1 MFIMDTF
8 IGILIGLF
16 VLMALVVAHEFGHYL
31 AAVRNGVRVLEFGI
45 GFPPRGKAWLLNP
58 KWTKWKKSGKK
69 GEKPKKWLPLPKKD
83 WGKPQDTLIFSLNY
97 LPIGGFCQMDGES
110 DSDERPGTFGSVS
123 LWSKTKILLAGVTAN
138 WLLSIVIFTILAITG
153 MPHFLT
159 GQFSIDSDTKMAAGV
174 VVVKDVEE
182 SSPADEAGLESGDRI
197 VAVDGEALPDATTL
211 IEYNTAHADQD
222 VIYKI
227 DRATTH
233 VVECDQAPCDPIEE
247 TETFEKTVHLNP
259 TGAAYQ
265 LGVTLS
271 QEGQALYRSTWSAPL
286 VGIGTTAQLT
296 VETFKGLGQLLVNV
310 CSGAVQQLSTDS
322 STREE
327 GRAALEAAGDSVS
340 GPVGIV
346 GVLFPNMAST
356 GVTNIAFLAGLISLS
371 LACMNVLPIP
381 ALDGGRLFL
390 IALYR
395 LRGKKLE
402 KATEEKIVSRAF
414 IVLLLLI
421 VLITVLDIMK
431 FF

>member
-1 MFIMDTF
+1 MDTF

-16 VLMALVVAHEFGHYL
+16 VLMTLVIAHEFGHYL

-58 KWTKWKKSGKK
+58 KWKKWKENGKK
-69 GEKPKKWLPLPKKD
+69 GKRPKKWLPLPKSD
-83 WGKPQDTLIFSLNY
+83 WKKPQDTLILSLNC

-138 WLLSIVIFTILAITG
+138 WLLSIIVFTILAITG
-153 MPHFLT
+153 MPHFLA
-159 GQFSIDSDTKMAAGV
+159 GQFSIKNDTTMSAGV
-174 VVVKDVEE
+174 VTVKEVEPD
-182 SSPADEAGLESGDRI
+182 SPAGRAGLESGDRI
-197 VAVDGEALPDATTL
+197 TAVDGEAIPDATTL
-211 IEYNTAHADQD
+211 IEYNATHADQD
-222 VIYKI
+222 VTYEIA
-227 DRATTH
+227 RTTTRDTGIR
-233 VVECDQAPCDPIEE
+233 CIKAPCPSSEE
-247 TETFEKTVHLNP
+247 VTDTFEKTIHLNP
-259 TGAAYQ
+259 TDSEYQ

-286 VGIGTTAQLT
+286 VGIGTTVQLT
-296 VETFKGLGQLLVNV
+296 LETFKGLGQLIVNV
-310 CSGAVQQLSTDS
+310 CSGAFQQFSSDS

-340 GPVGIV
+340 GPVGII

-356 GVTNIAFLAGLISLS
+356 GITNIAFLAALISLS
-371 LACMNVLPIP
+371 LACMNILPIP

-390 IALYR
+390 ILLYR

-414 IVLLLLI
+414 IILLLLI